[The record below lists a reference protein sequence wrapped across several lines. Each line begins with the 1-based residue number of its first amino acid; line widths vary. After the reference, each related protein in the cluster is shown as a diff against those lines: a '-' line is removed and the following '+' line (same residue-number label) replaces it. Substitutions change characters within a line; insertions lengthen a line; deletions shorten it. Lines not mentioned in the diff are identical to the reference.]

1 MSDFTTFRQIRDNS
15 RKKVQEELFKKHPQL
30 TSLFNQMDVYMGQL
44 VMFLNDKPT
53 YDDKDKHYLPL
64 VVTFIRLHYSI
75 VDFLLCC
82 DVIEASV
89 LLRKQVEIIARYHEV
104 ENGCDIK
111 EKSRPDV
118 SEIPNESIRRI
129 NGKLSSIAHFSKREN
144 YYLLGYENIDEDPNA
159 PTVISTLP
167 EYNEKVVDTINDF
180 CEVFDY
186 FCLLMQRYQNHLD
199 ANYNADSENAW
210 RKHEFVPKGKEIGL
224 RYFIDNF

>member
-15 RKKVQEELFKKHPQL
+15 RKKAQDELLKKHPQL
-30 TSLFNQMDVYMGQL
+30 TSLFNQMGQL

-53 YDDKDKHYLPL
+53 YDDKDKHQLPL
-64 VVTFIRLHYSI
+64 AVTFIRLHYSI

-118 SEIPNESIRRI
+118 SEIPIESIRRI

-159 PTVISTLP
+159 PTVISTLA
-167 EYNEKVVDTINDF
+167 EYNEKVMDTISDF

-186 FCLLMQRYQNHLD
+186 FCQLMQQYQKHLD
-199 ANYNADSENAW
+199 VNYTADAENAW
-210 RKHEFVPKGKEIGL
+210 RKHEFVPTGKEIGL
-224 RYFIDNF
+224 RYFIDKF